1 MLIGMGLGRFSYTP
15 LVPALVEGGS
25 LGAAQAGY
33 IGAFNLLGYLV
44 GALAALRIRSVL
56 GEIRMLKICLA
67 ISLACLGASV
77 PDFGFVWL
85 AFWRFVVGIAVA
97 VIMIGALT
105 IVTRHAPPDRLGR
118 ATGIC
123 FTGVGIGILLSG
135 MLVPVL
141 LGHGLVAAWTGIAL
155 LGAVAVGVGFW
166 GLGAVPASLPQIS
179 QNPETEATGRPPV
192 TPAVLCLIGGQT
204 MFSLG
209 LVPHTIY
216 WVDYIVRGLG
226 HDIGLGGFHW
236 VLFGLG
242 AISGTYLWGRLA
254 DRMGFRPGLVLV
266 FTTLA
271 AGIVLPVF
279 EPAMWSLV
287 FSSLVVGAQ
296 PGFSAII
303 SGRTHQI
310 VGPRHMAQVWRWMA
324 LTSGVFQASGG
335 YVYVALFDVSG
346 DYTLIFVLGA
356 GAMALGALISMFP
369 ARSIG

>member
-1 MLIGMGLGRFSYTP
+1 
-15 LVPALVEGGS
+15 
-25 LGAAQAGY
+25 
-33 IGAFNLLGYLV
+33 
-44 GALAALRIRSVL
+44 
-56 GEIRMLKICLA
+56 MLKICLA
-67 ISLACLGASV
+67 VSLACLGASV

-105 IVTRHAPPDRLGR
+105 IVTRHAPSDRLGR

-135 MLVPVL
+135 TLVPVL
-141 LGHGLVAAWTGIAL
+141 LGHGLAAAWTGIAL

-324 LTSGVFQASGG
+324 LTSGSSCDRRIRLCCVIRCLGRLHADLCARRRRDGFGRADLRCFRQDQSVRYLPTGDPCTYAIMHPE
-335 YVYVALFDVSG
+335 AKTLTITTTTPPIRLFC
-346 DYTLIFVLGA
+346 
-356 GAMALGALISMFP
+356 
-369 ARSIG
+369 RSAACVRRDTKRRCA